1 MDAVLERAP
10 GQENGGA
17 DMNDLLK
24 TAYDY
29 VETVRYKSE
38 MANGSRVWHDWA
50 LKEAFIDGYLLAE
63 THEEFFRLEIAQR
76 DRRIA
81 DLERYRCA
89 GKQ

>member
-17 DMNDLLK
+17 DMNDLLQ

-50 LKEAFIDGYLLAE
+50 LREAFIDGYRLAD
-63 THEEFFRLEIAQR
+63 EFFRLEIAQR
-76 DRRIA
+76 DQRIS
-81 DLERYRCA
+81 DLERISMLE
-89 GKQ
+89 KQ